1 MAEPA
6 VQSAIADLVRPHRL
20 GPQGRAG
27 LRLSERAGVAI
38 WQVAAW
44 READVPSV
52 RSALRKSLR
61 LALPE
66 QPNGAASAG
75 GRVAIWIA
83 PRRLWLVATAQD
95 AGSLAGLPDLVAG
108 RAAVTDLSHA
118 RVVLRLSGPEART
131 ALTKLCRI
139 DLHPRAFAPG
149 RTAQTPIGQVPALIH
164 CVDDF
169 SAFRHPHP
177 SLPRQG
183 GGGTDRQEFPSSLA
197 GEGSSLIPS
206 PLAGE
211 GQGGGATF
219 DLYLPRSLA
228 RSATEMLIDAAAGFG
243 LEVGAQTS
251 R

>member
-1 MAEPA
+1 MADLA
-6 VQSAIADLVRPHRL
+6 ADSAIADLIRPHRL
-20 GPQGRAG
+20 GPEGRAG
-27 LRLSERAGVAI
+27 LRLSERSGVAI

-44 READVPSV
+44 READVPIV
-52 RSALRKSLR
+52 RSVLRKSIR
-61 LALPE
+61 IALPE

-83 PRRLWLVATAQD
+83 PRRLWLVASAQD
-95 AGSLAGLPDLVAG
+95 AGSLAGLPDRVAG

-131 ALTKLCRI
+131 ALAKLCRI
-139 DLHPRAFAPG
+139 DLHPKTFAAG
-149 RTAQTPIGQVPALIH
+149 RTAPTPLGQVPALIH

-169 SAFRHPHP
+169 PTFHHSHP
-177 SLPRQG
+177 SLLHPG
-183 GGGTDRQEFPSSLA
+183 GGGADRGNL
-197 GEGSSLIPS
+197 PS

-211 GQGGGATF
+211 SPPSGNDPRGQRGGVVF

-228 RSATEMLIDAAAGFG
+228 RSATEMLIDAAAEFG
-243 LEVGAQTS
+243 LEIGTQPT